1 MLFCSITSTSIFPLL
16 TETGNFHA
24 CSRLVLRGPGG
35 EGSGRGVRR
44 GASPIPKICL
54 SSEAG
59 NARIFSKMVFGTLCG
74 TPAEATLM
82 PQGGARFVRPSVFLL
97 TIWGRRRLGYN
108 VGVEYLSAP
117 TRRCSSTSG
126 IALLFLLSLG
136 PLPGLCCCASACPC
150 RLDAACLT
158 FVVSSCR
165 FLFGTWPPR
174 AGLATF

>member
-1 MLFCSITSTSIFPLL
+1 MS
-16 TETGNFHA
+16 A
-24 CSRLVLRGPGG
+24 V
-35 EGSGRGVRR
+35 VRR
-44 GASPIPKICL
+44 SQRVRGSYRYRSPLPRHANTYVLYGSVMKVGTELTNFRPADFALWYTRRGDFSATRGGTIC
-54 SSEAG
+54 
-59 NARIFSKMVFGTLCG
+59 
-74 TPAEATLM
+74 P
-82 PQGGARFVRPSVFLL
+82 PQRFLVDD
-97 TIWGRRRLGYN
+97 IWGRRRLGYN

-150 RLDAACLT
+150 RLVAACLT

-165 FLFGTWPPR
+165 FLFATWPPR